1 MQDQTEQTLL
11 ATLAERAGIVA
22 DYHDIA
28 GDLHLTSDDTRRAI
42 LTAMGFAID
51 SVASL
56 TQTLRE
62 WDEAPWQRPCDPV
75 RILREGETG
84 APLSYCLALE
94 EGKEEFVVAK
104 WQIRDEAN
112 AVVQDG
118 TAGPGLSAVD
128 VQFLKGQR
136 HVRVEI
142 PAPKGLLLGYYNLRI
157 RAEGLVGGGMGAMRI
172 IVAPRQ
178 CYVPP
183 SLEANQKLWGLALQ
197 LYSLSSDRNWGC
209 GDFTDLARIV
219 EWAGKELGAGVIG
232 LNPLHAL
239 RNTAPYHIS
248 PYAPYSRLY
257 LNELY
262 LDLNRLPEF
271 FGSEEAQQQFRAPEF
286 QAKLQA
292 LRMSRYVDY
301 DAIASAKRTMLDL
314 AYRRF
319 LTEAYSGEEPNLKPN
334 TPRAWLLERF
344 ILSEGAPLEVYATFQ
359 ALEEERRLI
368 QSTSTTWHDWPN
380 QFLTPG
386 PPVREYAKRHRKRV
400 RFFQYIQWVASEQL
414 NEVQRMTEQLAMPI
428 GLYHDVALGAD
439 RNGAEAWIYQ
449 SVLALGA
456 DCGAPPDAFAPE
468 GQNWGLPP
476 INPHALRA
484 SGYELMIQL
493 LRNNFRSGGAIRL
506 DHVMAFCRLFWIP
519 RGRPASEGT
528 YVQYPFEDLLAIV
541 ALESTRSKTLVIGE
555 DLGTVP
561 DWVREQLA
569 KARVLSYR
577 VFYFERGA
585 DGAMKSPGDYPAQSL
600 AVATTH
606 DLPTLTGF
614 WSGED
619 LHVRSGLG
627 VLPDDTARRQAWEE
641 RRRDKGSIL
650 SALQREHLLPPGVTE
665 DLATAPVMTTEL
677 CHAIHLYLARTP
689 SCIVLANLEDGLG
702 ELSQTNLPGKVDS
715 HPNWTRKYPI
725 RVEEMLC
732 DERLRQLGTVLR
744 STRPLACII
753 HDGSSRTHADAKRD
767 EHSET

>member
-1 MQDQTEQTLL
+1 MQDQTEQALL
-11 ATLAERAGIVA
+11 ATLAERVGIAA
-22 DYHDIA
+22 DYYDIA
-28 GDLHLTSDDTRRAI
+28 GTLYLTSDNTRRAI
-42 LTAMGFAID
+42 LTAMGFTVD
-51 SVASL
+51 STASL
-56 TQTLRE
+56 TQALRE
-62 WDEAPWQRPCDPV
+62 WDDAPWQRPCDPV
-75 RILREGETG
+75 RILRSGEMG
-84 APLSYCLALE
+84 LPVSCCLALE
-94 EGKEEFVVAK
+94 EGKERSVAVE

-112 AVVQDG
+112 AVVQEG
-118 TAGPGLSAVD
+118 QAGPGLSV
-128 VQFLKGQR
+128 VEVRFLNGRR

-142 PAPKGLLLGYYNLRI
+142 PALCGLSLGYYNLTV
-157 RAEGLVGGGMGAMRI
+157 RAEGLVGGMVGRMRV
-172 IVAPRQ
+172 IVAPSQ

-183 SLEANQKLWGLALQ
+183 SLEANQRLWGLALQ
-197 LYSLSSDRNWGC
+197 LYSVSSDRNWGC
-209 GDFTDLARIV
+209 GDFTDLGRIV
-219 EWAGKELGAGVIG
+219 EWAGKGLGAGVIG

-262 LDLNRLPEF
+262 IDLERLPEF

-292 LRMSRYVDY
+292 LRESRRVDY

-314 AYRRF
+314 AYRKF
-319 LTEAYSGEEPNLKPN
+319 LKDAYEGEEPNLQPK
-334 TPRAWLLERF
+334 TARAWLLERF
-344 ILSEGAPLEVYATFQ
+344 IQSEGTPLELYATFQ
-359 ALEEERRLI
+359 TLEEERRLI
-368 QSTSTTWHDWPN
+368 QSKSATWQDWPK

-386 PPVREYAKRHRKRV
+386 QPVREYAKRHRKRI

-414 NEVQRMTEQLAMPI
+414 NEIGRTSEQLAMPI
-428 GLYHDVALGAD
+428 GLYHDLALGAD
-439 RNGAEAWIYQ
+439 RNGAEAWVYQ

-484 SGYELMIQL
+484 SGYEMIIQL
-493 LRNNFRSGGAIRL
+493 LRHNFRSGGAIRL

-541 ALESTRSKTLVIGE
+541 ALESTRSKTVVIGE

-561 DWVREQLA
+561 DWVRAQLA

-577 VFYFERGA
+577 VFYFERGM
-585 DGAMKSPGDYPAQSL
+585 DGGWKSPGDYPVQSL

-619 LHVRSGLG
+619 LRVRAELG
-627 VLPDDTARRQAWEE
+627 AFADDGARNRAWDERQ
-641 RRRDKGSIL
+641 RDKWGIL
-650 SALQREHLLPPGVTE
+650 SALKREGLLPNGVTE
-665 DLATAPVMTTEL
+665 DLATVPAMTADL
-677 CHAIHLYLARTP
+677 CQAIHVYLARTP

-702 ELSQTNLPGKVDS
+702 ELSQTNLPGTVDS
-715 HPNWTRKYPI
+715 HPNWTRKYAVGVDEI
-725 RVEEMLC
+725 LC
-732 DERLRQLGTVLR
+732 DERMKQFGAVLR
-744 STRPLACII
+744 STRPL
-753 HDGSSRTHADAKRD
+753 G
-767 EHSET
+767 

>member
-1 MQDQTEQTLL
+1 MQDQTEQALL
-11 ATLAERAGIVA
+11 AGLAERVGIVA
-22 DYHDIA
+22 DYYDIA
-28 GDLHLTSDDTRRAI
+28 GTLHLTSDDTRRAI
-42 LTAMGFAID
+42 LTAMGFSVD
-51 SVASL
+51 SHASL
-56 TQTLRE
+56 TQALRE
-62 WDEAPWQRPCDPV
+62 WDETPWQRPCDPV
-75 RILREGETG
+75 RILRDGVTG
-84 APLSYCLALE
+84 SSLSCCLALE
-94 EGKEEFVVAK
+94 DGKEESVAVE
-104 WQIRDEAN
+104 WEIRDEAN
-112 AVVQDG
+112 AVVQEG
-118 TAGPGLSAVD
+118 QAGPGLSAVE
-128 VQFLKGQR
+128 VRFLDGRR

-142 PAPKGLLLGYYNLRI
+142 PAPRGLSLGYYSLTM
-157 RAEGLVGGGMGAMRI
+157 RAEGMVGGVVGTMRV

-183 SLEANQKLWGLALQ
+183 SIEANQRLWGLALQ

-209 GDFTDLARIV
+209 GDFTDLGRIV
-219 EWAGKELGAGVIG
+219 EWAGKGLSAGVIG

-239 RNTAPYHIS
+239 RNTAPFHIS

-262 LDLNRLPEF
+262 IDLERLPEF
-271 FGSEEAQQQFRAPEF
+271 YGSEEAQRQFLAPEF

-292 LRMSRYVDY
+292 LRETRQVDY
-301 DAIASAKRTMLDL
+301 DAIATAKRTMLDL
-314 AYRRF
+314 AYRKF
-319 LTEAYSGEEPNLKPN
+319 LTEAYSGEEPNLQPK
-334 TPRAWLLERF
+334 TARAWLLERF
-344 ILSEGAPLEVYATFQ
+344 IQSEGTPLELYATFQ
-359 ALEEERRLI
+359 TLEEERRLI
-368 QSTSTTWHDWPN
+368 QSKSATWHDWPK

-386 PPVREYAKRHRKRV
+386 QPVREYSKRHRKRI

-414 NEVQRMTEQLAMPI
+414 NEIRRTAEQLAMPI
-428 GLYHDVALGAD
+428 GLYHDVALSAD

-456 DCGAPPDAFAPE
+456 DCGAPPDAFAPA

-484 SGYELMIQL
+484 SGYELTIQL

-541 ALESTRSKTLVIGE
+541 ALESVRSKTLVIGE

-585 DGAMKSPGDYPAQSL
+585 DGAWKSPGDYPAQSL

-606 DLPTLTGF
+606 DLPTLAGF

-619 LHVRSGLG
+619 LRVRAGLG
-627 VLPDDTARRQAWEE
+627 AFPDDAARRQAWEG
-641 RRRDKGSIL
+641 RQRDKAGIL
-650 SALQREHLLPPGVTE
+650 SALKRESLLPNGVTE
-665 DLATAPVMTTEL
+665 DLVTAPAMTTDL
-677 CHAIHLYLARTP
+677 CRAIHIYLARTP

-702 ELSQTNLPGKVDS
+702 ELSQTNLPGTVDS
-715 HPNWTRKYPI
+715 HPNWTRKYAV
-725 RVEEMLC
+725 RVDEILV
-732 DERLRQLGTVLR
+732 DERLRQLGAVLR
-744 STRPLACII
+744 STRPL
-753 HDGSSRTHADAKRD
+753 G
-767 EHSET
+767 